1 MALPVAI
8 LISGTGSNLRA
19 ILDAADA
26 GACDVEV
33 RAVISDRESAAG
45 LELARSRDIPTRVI
59 KLKEFADRA
68 HWDAALAAAVAEHA
82 PSLVVLAGFM
92 RVLGTAM
99 IARFPGRIINV
110 HPALLP
116 LFPGIDGPAQAVR
129 AGVRVSGCTV
139 HVVDSG
145 VDTGPIIAQAVVPVL
160 PADDADRLH
169 RRIQQ
174 LEHRLLPAVID
185 GVARGRIELGDEVR
199 IAERWFDPAA
209 MLASPALALEEK

>member
-1 MALPVAI
+1 
-8 LISGTGSNLRA
+8 
-19 ILDAADA
+19 
-26 GACDVEV
+26 
-33 RAVISDRESAAG
+33 
-45 LELARSRDIPTRVI
+45 
-59 KLKEFADRA
+59 
-68 HWDAALAAAVAEHA
+68 
-82 PSLVVLAGFM
+82 
-92 RVLGTAM
+92 M

-145 VDTGPIIAQAVVPVL
+145 VDTGPIIAQGVVPVL
-160 PADDADRLH
+160 PGDDADRLH

-185 GVARGRIELGDEVR
+185 GVARGRIELGAEVR

>member
-1 MALPVAI
+1 MALPIAI

-19 ILDAADA
+19 ILEAADA
-26 GACDVEV
+26 GRCDVDV
-33 RAVISDRESAAG
+33 RAVISDRESAKG
-45 LELARSRDIPTRVI
+45 LDLARGRSIPTRVV
-59 KLKEFADRA
+59 KLKDFADRA
-68 HWDAALAAAVAEHA
+68 QWDIALTQTVAEHA

-92 RVLGTAM
+92 RVVGQAM
-99 IARFPGRIINV
+99 IARFPGLIINV

-116 LFPGIDGPAQAVR
+116 LFPGTDGPAQAVR

-160 PADDADRLH
+160 PGDDADRLH
-169 RRIQQ
+169 ERIQR

-185 GVARGRIELGDEVR
+185 GVARGRIELGSEVR
-199 IAERWFDPAA
+199 VAERWFDPAA
-209 MLASPALALEEK
+209 MLVSPAIAAEGT